1 VIWSRAEL
9 SPAVRLLLDRER
21 QITVLPAAARAR
33 ALSRARA
40 ALAAGV
46 ATRPVPSRV
55 PWAARWAAAGLA
67 GAATVAA
74 GAGVYR
80 MGVRAW
86 SPAPPVATS
95 LTPSAL
101 ADVPTPL
108 ASPRTRPFVNL
119 PAEPMGAT
127 APTLSVA
134 GTARAELRLL
144 EQARAAG
151 AREDFLLALQLL
163 DEHARRFRRGRLA
176 EEREALRVRALVGL
190 GRRDDARRAAADFGL
205 RFPLSPLALPISQM
219 VDAPP

>member
-1 VIWSRAEL
+1 MIRSRAEL
-9 SPAVRLLLDRER
+9 YSAVRLLLESER

-33 ALSRARA
+33 ALSRAQA

-46 ATRPVPSRV
+46 ATRPVPSRA

-74 GAGVYR
+74 GAGLYR
-80 MGVRAW
+80 IGVRAW
-86 SPAPPVATS
+86 SPAPPVAAS
-95 LTPSAL
+95 LEPPAP

-108 ASPRTRPFVNL
+108 SGPRTSAFVNP
-119 PAEPMGAT
+119 PAEPMRV
-127 APTLSVA
+127 PTPTPSVA

-151 AREDFLLALQLL
+151 AREDFVLAIELL
-163 DEHARRFRRGRLA
+163 DQHARRFRMGRLA

-190 GRRDDARRAAADFGL
+190 GRHDEARRAAAEFEAY
-205 RFPLSPLALPISQM
+205 FPLSPLALAISRM
-219 VDAPP
+219 ADAVP